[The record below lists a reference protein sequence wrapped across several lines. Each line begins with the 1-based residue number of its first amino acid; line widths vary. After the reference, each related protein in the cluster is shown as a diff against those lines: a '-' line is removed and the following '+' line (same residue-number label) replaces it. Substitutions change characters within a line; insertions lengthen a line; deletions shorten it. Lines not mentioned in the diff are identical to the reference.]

1 MKFNLERFELMDIFE
16 SLVKRHSPVSFR
28 FELGESMDY
37 RTDLDAMS
45 EARNAMF
52 VATRCY
58 GFKAACY
65 EVVLDKPEHEPEI
78 RDYQLFIRKGR
89 RSLRELLLHL
99 RTKFDSRRVR
109 EINPDACY
117 A

>member
-52 VATRCY
+52 AATRCY

-65 EVVLDKPEHEPEI
+65 EVILDNPKHGPEKRAYE
-78 RDYQLFIRKGR
+78 LFIRKGSR
-89 RSLRELLLHL
+89 SPREFFLSLRA
-99 RTKFDSRRVR
+99 KFDSGRVR
-109 EINPDACY
+109 EINPEACY